1 MAEFLVSLFSVTNI
15 LWNFVGVFIGIVFG
29 AIPGLTATL
38 GIALFLPFTF
48 GMPATTSF
56 ALLLGIYC
64 GGIYGGSITA
74 ILIKTPGTP
83 SSATTV
89 LDGHP
94 MRNNGRA
101 MEALSTAAYASFFG
115 GIFSCICLIFL
126 APQLAKLALK
136 FGAPEYFAI
145 GIFGMSI
152 ISALSS
158 KNIWKG
164 LMSAGLGMAIATIGQ
179 DPISGASRYT
189 FGVPALVGGFNLVA
203 ALIGIFAISEVL
215 CKLENSRRDVLKAD
229 DISAVTGHLINLQ
242 NLVKTNWFNAI
253 RSSVIGTLIGIIPA
267 TGSATAS
274 WIAYNEAKR
283 GSKYPE
289 KFGTGIVD
297 GVVASESS
305 NNAVTGGALIPLLTL
320 GIPGDACTA
329 ILMGALMLQGLTPGP
344 TLFTDHADV
353 MNGIYCML
361 LVANVF
367 MLILGLL
374 GVPAFV
380 QIIKVPTCILM
391 PVVLVLCFIGS
402 FAINSS
408 MWDVRMALFLG
419 VVGFLFNKGDFP
431 LSPFLLGFILEPIV
445 EKNFLRA
452 LVISSGDF
460 SIFMTHP
467 ICLVFL
473 IISAITFIWPLIRA
487 FKEKQKSRH

>member
-1 MAEFLVSLFSVTNI
+1 MAEFMASLFSVSNI
-15 LWNFVGVFIGIVFG
+15 LYNFIGVFIGIVFG

-48 GMPATTSF
+48 GLPATTSF

-94 MRNNGRA
+94 MRNNGMA
-101 MEALSTAAYASFFG
+101 MEALSTAAIASFVG
-115 GIFSCICLIFL
+115 GIFSCACLIFL
-126 APQLAKLALK
+126 APQLAKVALK

-145 GIFGMSI
+145 GLFGLSI
-152 ISALSS
+152 ISALSG

-164 LMSAGLGMAIATIGQ
+164 LLSASLGMAIATIGQ

-189 FGVPALVGGFNLVA
+189 FGVPALVGGFNIVA

-215 CKLENSRRDVLKAD
+215 TKLENSRREALKDDDV
-229 DISAVTGHLINLQ
+229 SAITGHMIGIRHLF
-242 NLVKTNWFNAI
+242 KTNWLNML
-253 RSSVIGTLIGIIPA
+253 RSSIIGTVIGIIPA
-267 TGSATAS
+267 TGSATAA
-274 WIAYNEAKR
+274 WISYNEARR

-289 KFGTGIVD
+289 KFGTGIPD
-297 GVVASESS
+297 GVVASEAA

-344 TLFTDHADV
+344 TLFTDHGDV

-361 LVANVF
+361 LIANVF
-367 MLILGLL
+367 MLVLGLL
-374 GVPAFV
+374 GVPMFV
-380 QIIKVPTCILM
+380 QIIKAPTSILM
-391 PVVLVLCFIGS
+391 SVVLVLCFIGS
-402 FAINSS
+402 YAINSS
-408 MWDVRMALFLG
+408 IWDVRMALILG
-419 VVGFLFNKGDFP
+419 VVGFLFNKGGFP
-431 LSPFLLGFILEPIV
+431 LSPFLLGFILEPMI

-452 LVISSGDF
+452 LVISSGKL
-460 SIFMTHP
+460 SIFVTHP
-467 ICLVFL
+467 ISLAFL
-473 IISAITFIWPLIRA
+473 LIAVVTFVTPLIRQTM
-487 FKEKQKSRH
+487 ERHRQKK

>member
-1 MAEFLVSLFSVTNI
+1 MSEFIVSLFSLTN
-15 LWNFVGVFIGIVFG
+15 LFWNFAGVFIGIVFG

-48 GMPATTSF
+48 GMPAATSF

-64 GGIYGGSITA
+64 GSITA

-94 MRNNGRA
+94 MRNNGQA
-101 MEALSTAAYASFFG
+101 MAALSTSAYASFFG
-115 GIFSCICLIFL
+115 GIFSCACLIFL
-126 APQLAKLALK
+126 APQLAKIALK
-136 FGAPEYFAI
+136 FGPAEYFAI
-145 GIFGMSI
+145 GLFGLSI

-179 DPISGASRYT
+179 DPISGASRFT

-203 ALIGIFAISEVL
+203 ALIGIFAISEIL
-215 CKLENSRRDVLKAD
+215 CKLENSRRDVLKEND
-229 DISAVTGHLINLQ
+229 VSAVTGKNIRLSHLI
-242 NLVKTNWFNAI
+242 KTNWFNAV
-253 RSSVIGTLIGIIPA
+253 RSSVIGTIIGIIPA

-274 WIAYNEAKR
+274 WISYNEAKR
-283 GSKYPE
+283 GSKCPE

-297 GVVASESS
+297 GVVASEAA

-344 TLFTDHADV
+344 TLFTDHGDV
-353 MNGIYCML
+353 MNSIYCML
-361 LVANVF
+361 LVSNIF

-374 GVPAFV
+374 GVPLFV
-380 QIIKVPTCILM
+380 QIIKAPTSILM
-391 PVVLVLCFIGS
+391 SVVLVLCFIGS

-419 VVGFLFNKGDFP
+419 FVGYLFNKGDFP

-452 LVISSGDF
+452 LVISSGSF
-460 SIFMTHP
+460 KIFFASP
-467 ICLVFL
+467 ICLIF
-473 IISAITFIWPLIRA
+473 IAISIATFAWPLISAYR
-487 FKEKQKSRH
+487 EKLAQRRSRT

>member
-274 WIAYNEAKR
+274 
-283 GSKYPE
+283 
-289 KFGTGIVD
+289 
-297 GVVASESS
+297 
-305 NNAVTGGALIPLLTL
+305 
-320 GIPGDACTA
+320 
-329 ILMGALMLQGLTPGP
+329 
-344 TLFTDHADV
+344 
-353 MNGIYCML
+353 
-361 LVANVF
+361 
-367 MLILGLL
+367 
-374 GVPAFV
+374 
-380 QIIKVPTCILM
+380 
-391 PVVLVLCFIGS
+391 
-402 FAINSS
+402 
-408 MWDVRMALFLG
+408 
-419 VVGFLFNKGDFP
+419 
-431 LSPFLLGFILEPIV
+431 
-445 EKNFLRA
+445 
-452 LVISSGDF
+452 
-460 SIFMTHP
+460 
-467 ICLVFL
+467 
-473 IISAITFIWPLIRA
+473 
-487 FKEKQKSRH
+487 